1 MARILPEMVP
11 DSPLRSR
18 QRRTGLVTAVL
29 VSVGIA
35 VRSEFF
41 GPAKPDAMSY
51 VAVAFVV
58 LADVAVVIYGWRAH
72 DGFLVRP
79 TRSVRRRTLLRRGQ
93 PFRQGGQGA
102 AYGRDLAA
110 GTGGAPVLAGRWP
123 ALRAASRLMP
133 GPAGRRWL
141 AEAQSLLSEVDA
153 GQRQAAA
160 RSYLRSVPRLAL
172 MMWLAELS
180 RRARRHLR

>member
-1 MARILPEMVP
+1 MASTLPEIVP
-11 DSPLRSR
+11 DSPMRAR
-18 QRRTGLVTAVL
+18 QRRTGLVFAVL
-29 VSVGIA
+29 ISIGIA

-51 VAVAFVV
+51 VAVAFIF

-79 TRSVRRRTLLRRGQ
+79 SRSVRLPRPLRRRQ
-93 PFRQGGQGA
+93 PFRHGGEGA
-102 AYGRDLAA
+102 AYGRGPAA
-110 GTGGAPVLAGRWP
+110 GAGGAPVLAGRWP
-123 ALRAASRLMP
+123 ALHAASRLMP

-153 GQRQAAA
+153 GRRQAAA
-160 RSYLRSVPRLAL
+160 RSYLRSVPRLVL

-180 RRARRHLR
+180 RRARRRLR